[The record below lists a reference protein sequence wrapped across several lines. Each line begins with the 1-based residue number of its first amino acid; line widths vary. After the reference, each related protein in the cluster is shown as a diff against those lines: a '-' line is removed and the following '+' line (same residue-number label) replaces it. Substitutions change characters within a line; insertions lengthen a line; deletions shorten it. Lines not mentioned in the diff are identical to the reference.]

1 MSRDERS
8 RRVERMASREHGALT
23 LRLARDDEADRAFLY
38 SLFAAT
44 KAAELAAMPIDA
56 AAREFLLKAQYRSMT
71 ESYRRDYPDARC
83 EVVEHF
89 GEPVGR
95 LVTDVGASRVLY
107 VDIAL
112 MPQAQG
118 RGLATRLMTLALDEP
133 RRLGVL
139 ARVNVLTDNIASL
152 KLCARLGFVRL
163 GESPPFVRLECA
175 QTPQARKRA
184 LLVGPGEPAKADDIG
199 H

>member
-1 MSRDERS
+1 
-8 RRVERMASREHGALT
+8 MASREHSALT

-44 KAAELAAMPIDA
+44 RAAEL
-56 AAREFLLKAQYRSMT
+56 AREFLLKAQYRSMT
-71 ESYRRDYPDARC
+71 ESYRQDYPDARW
-83 EVVEHF
+83 EVGEHF

-112 MPQAQG
+112 MPQARG
-118 RGLATRLMTLALDEP
+118 HGLATRLMTLALDEP
-133 RRLGVL
+133 RRLDL
-139 ARVNVLTDNIASL
+139 PARVNVLMDNIASL

-175 QTPQARKRA
+175 QTPRARKRA
-184 LLVGPGEPAKADDIG
+184 LLVGPSEPAKTDDIG